1 VSNIP
6 SLLEHIIKHKK
17 VSSVRFCLKF
27 YQVYDKNINIRNIKS
42 LSLDMLDMA
51 YKIISSVFVCIVNM
65 NVVFGISSN
74 IKRFDS

>member
-1 VSNIP
+1 
-6 SLLEHIIKHKK
+6 

-27 YQVYDKNINIRNIKS
+27 YQVYDKNINICNIKL

-51 YKIISSVFVCIVNM
+51 YKIISSVFVCIVNI

-74 IKRFDS
+74 IKRSDS